1 MILATI
7 VTAFFDLPVDTI
19 GSRFGGIPAGL
30 PHFAWFPISWDTAQ
44 FMVIPALT
52 LALLGAIESLLCARI
67 ADGLVHDRHDS
78 NQELMAQGVANL
90 VTPFF
95 GGMPATGTI
104 ARTVTNIESG
114 GNTPLSGIIHAITLL
129 AIILFAAPLA
139 KNIPLASLA
148 AILMYV
154 AWNMGEW
161 KKFIELK
168 QFRLPYRITI
178 LSVFVLTVVLDLT
191 VAVQVGLLLA
201 FITFIYRIS
210 SLSRCE
216 RADGKDFPGL
226 ENTQGSI
233 DAYRIY
239 GAIFFGAVKLLE
251 KIEENLP
258 SQTLLLDL
266 KNVIYIDTS
275 GIDTISELAHLCKI
289 RNVKLIICGL
299 DHQPLEMAERSDF
312 IKKLPADNFYP
323 DLSSGIKAAT

>member
-1 MILATI
+1 MVVATI
-7 VTAFFDLPVDTI
+7 VTSTLNLPVDTI
-19 GSRFGGIPAGL
+19 GSRFGGIPSGL
-30 PHFAWFPISWDTAQ
+30 PAFEWLPISWDNAQ
-44 FMVIPALT
+44 YMVAPALT

-67 ADGLVHDRHDS
+67 ADRLIHDRHES
-78 NQELMAQGVANL
+78 AQELMAQGIANF
-90 VTPFF
+90 TIPFF

-114 GNTPLSGIIHAITLL
+114 ATTPIAGLVHSATLL
-129 AIILFAAPLA
+129 IILFAAPLA

-161 KKFIELK
+161 RKFIDLK

-178 LSVFVLTVVLDLT
+178 LSVFTLTVVLDLT
-191 VAVQVGLLLA
+191 IAVQVGLLLA

-216 RADGKDFPGL
+216 IALANDFPGL
-226 ENTQGSI
+226 SNQQGRI
-233 DAYRIY
+233 DAYRIH

-251 KIEENLP
+251 KIETNLP
-258 SQTLLLDL
+258 SHTLLLDL

-275 GIDTISELAHLCKI
+275 GMDTIMELAHLCKI
-289 RNVKLIICGL
+289 RNIRLLICGL
-299 DHQPLEMAERSDF
+299 AHQPLEMAERSDF
-312 IKKLPADNFYP
+312 RSMLPPDSFYP
-323 DLSSGIKAAT
+323 DLISGIEAATT